1 MSTSLSG
8 QRMNPSSFVEVKY
21 CYLSDTDKLQQSE
34 ALPLLVQG
42 HSLLIPW
49 TNQNERKTSAM
60 RNFIIYLTV
69 D

>member
-1 MSTSLSG
+1 
-8 QRMNPSSFVEVKY
+8 MNPSSFVEVKY
-21 CYLSDTDKLQQSE
+21 CYLSDTDKLQPSE

-42 HSLLIPW
+42 HSFLIPW